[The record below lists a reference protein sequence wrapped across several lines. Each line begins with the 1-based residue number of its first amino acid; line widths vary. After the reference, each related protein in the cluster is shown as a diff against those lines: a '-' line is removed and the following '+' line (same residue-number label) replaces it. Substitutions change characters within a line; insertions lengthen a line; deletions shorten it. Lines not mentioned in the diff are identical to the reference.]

1 MSANPVVKRL
11 VSALGIAALGLG
23 ILAAFARTPDFN
35 ANTRVDV
42 RSLARTV
49 ESEDD
54 HVTALELAQ
63 WIKDRR
69 PGLRVV
75 DVRSPAEFNAYHVPT
90 AEQIDVAHLV
100 DTPFRI
106 DETIVLYSEGGA
118 HAAQGWV
125 FLRAL
130 GYPHVYFLRGG
141 LYEWLD
147 DVINPTISA
156 NPTDSARA
164 AWATVASV
172 SRYFGGV
179 PHTATDSPK
188 NPTVLPQAKAAAE
201 AKSATEVLRLRRR
214 GC

>member
-1 MSANPVVKRL
+1 MSANPVVRKT
-11 VSALGIAALGLG
+11 VSALGVAALGLG
-23 ILAAFARTPDFN
+23 ILAAFAQTPDFN

-49 ESEDD
+49 ESEED

-63 WIKDRR
+63 WIKDRH

-75 DVRSPAEFNAYHVPT
+75 DVRSPADFNAYHIPT
-90 AEQIDVAHLV
+90 AEQIDVAHLI
-100 DTPFRI
+100 DTPFRV
-106 DETIVLYSEGGA
+106 DETIVLYSDGGA

-130 GYPHVYFLRGG
+130 GLRHVYFLRGG

-147 DVINPTISA
+147 DVINPTLSA

-164 AWATVASV
+164 AWATVTSV

-179 PHTATDSPK
+179 PQTTNESQKDLIIP
-188 NPTVLPQAKAAAE
+188 PQAKAE
-201 AKSATEVLRLRRR
+201 GKSKASEQVQRLRRR

>member
-1 MSANPVVKRL
+1 MSDGLFSRKAVR
-11 VSALGIAALGLG
+11 AFGIAALGLA
-23 ILAAFARTPDFN
+23 ILAAFVRTPDFN

-49 ESEDD
+49 ENEED
-54 HVTALELAQ
+54 HVTAVELAQ

-69 PGLRVV
+69 SDLRVI
-75 DVRSPAEFNAYHVPT
+75 DVRAASDFYAYHIPT
-90 AEQIDVAHLV
+90 AERIDVSQLV
-100 DTPFRI
+100 DTPFQT
-106 DETIVLYSEGGA
+106 DETIVLYSDGGA

-141 LYEWLD
+141 LYDWLD
-147 DVINPTISA
+147 DVINPTISV
-156 NPTDSARA
+156 NPSDSARA
-164 AWATVASV
+164 SWGKVESL

-179 PHTATDSPK
+179 PRSGNIAKHATSEIPR
-188 NPTVLPQAKAAAE
+188 V
-201 AKSATEVLRLRRR
+201 RRR

>member
-1 MSANPVVKRL
+1 MSDSLFSQKTVRAF
-11 VSALGIAALGLG
+11 GIAALALAV
-23 ILAAFARTPDFN
+23 LAAFARTPDFN

-42 RSLARTV
+42 RSLARNV
-49 ESEDD
+49 EKEED
-54 HVTALELAQ
+54 HVTAVELAQ

-69 PGLRVV
+69 EGLRVI
-75 DVRSPAEFNAYHVPT
+75 DVRSAADFDAYHIPT
-90 AEQIDVAHLV
+90 AEQIDVSHLV
-100 DTPFRI
+100 DTPFKA
-106 DETIVLYSEGGA
+106 DETIVLYSDGGA

-156 NPTDSARA
+156 NPGDSARA
-164 AWATVASV
+164 SWEKVENL

-179 PHTATDSPK
+179 PRSGSISKPTASEIPR
-188 NPTVLPQAKAAAE
+188 V
-201 AKSATEVLRLRRR
+201 RRR

>member
-1 MSANPVVKRL
+1 MSANPVVRRS
-11 VSALGIAALGLG
+11 VSTLGIAALGLG

-49 ESEDD
+49 ESEED

-75 DVRSPAEFNAYHVPT
+75 DVRSPAEFSAYHVPT
-90 AEQIDVAHLV
+90 AEQIDIAHLI

-147 DVINPTISA
+147 DVINPTMSA

-179 PHTATDSPK
+179 PHTATESPK
-188 NPTVLPQAKAAAE
+188 DLTIPRQLKAGSGS
-201 AKSATEVLRLRRR
+201 KVSTEVLRLRRR
-214 GC
+214 RC

>member
-1 MSANPVVKRL
+1 MSANPVVRRS
-11 VSALGIAALGLG
+11 VSALGIAALALG

-42 RSLARTV
+42 RSLARNV
-49 ESEDD
+49 ESEED

-75 DVRSPAEFNAYHVPT
+75 DVRSPAEFDAYHVPT
-90 AEQIDVAHLV
+90 AERIDIGQLI
-100 DTPFRI
+100 DTPFRL

-130 GYPHVYFLRGG
+130 GLRHVYFLRGG

-164 AWATVASV
+164 AWATIASV

-179 PHTATDSPK
+179 PHAAPESPK
-188 NPTVLPQAKAAAE
+188 NLTIPPQAKTRTESKA
-201 AKSATEVLRLRRR
+201 SAEVLRLRRR

>member
-1 MSANPVVKRL
+1 MSNSLLSQKAVR
-11 VSALGIAALGLG
+11 AFGIAALGLA

-42 RSLARTV
+42 RSLARNV
-49 ESEDD
+49 EKEED
-54 HVTALELAQ
+54 HVTAVELAQ
-63 WIKDRR
+63 WIKDRHT
-69 PGLRVV
+69 GLRVI
-75 DVRSPAEFNAYHVPT
+75 DVRSPADFDAYHIPT
-90 AEQIDVAHLV
+90 AEQINVSQLV
-100 DTPFRI
+100 DTPFRA
-106 DETIVLYSEGGA
+106 DETIVLYSDAGA

-147 DVINPTISA
+147 DVINPTLSV
-156 NPTDSARA
+156 NPSDSARA
-164 AWATVASV
+164 SWGKVESL

-179 PHTATDSPK
+179 PRSGNISKPVALEIPR
-188 NPTVLPQAKAAAE
+188 V
-201 AKSATEVLRLRRR
+201 RRR

>member
-1 MSANPVVKRL
+1 MSANPVVRRT
-11 VSALGIAALGLG
+11 VRALGVAALGLG
-23 ILAAFARTPDFN
+23 IFAAFARTPDFN

-63 WIKDRR
+63 WIKDRH

-75 DVRSPAEFNAYHVPT
+75 DVRSPADFNAYHIPT
-90 AEQIDVAHLV
+90 AEQIDIAHLV
-100 DTPFRI
+100 DTPFRV
-106 DETIVLYSEGGA
+106 DETIVLYSDGGA

-130 GYPHVYFLRGG
+130 GLRHVYFLRGG

-147 DVINPTISA
+147 DVINPTLSA

-164 AWATVASV
+164 AWATVSSV

-179 PHTATDSPK
+179 PQTANASPK
-188 NPTVLPQAKAAAE
+188 DLILPPQAKAE
-201 AKSATEVLRLRRR
+201 RKSKASDEVQRLRRR

>member
-1 MSANPVVKRL
+1 MTSNPVVRRS

-42 RSLARTV
+42 RALARTV
-49 ESEDD
+49 ESEED

-63 WIKDRR
+63 WIKDRH

-90 AEQIDVAHLV
+90 AEQIDVGDLV

-106 DETIVLYSEGGA
+106 DDTIVLYSEGGA

-164 AWATVASV
+164 RWATVMSV

-179 PHTATDSPK
+179 PHTATESPK
-188 NPTVLPQAKAAAE
+188 NLSIPPRAKTGTESKA
-201 AKSATEVLRLRRR
+201 SAEVLRLRRR

>member
-1 MSANPVVKRL
+1 

-49 ESEDD
+49 ESQED

-90 AEQIDVAHLV
+90 AEQIDVAHLI

-106 DETIVLYSEGGA
+106 DETIVLYSDGGA

-130 GYPHVYFLRGG
+130 GYPRVYFLRGG

-147 DVINPTISA
+147 DVINPTIAA

-164 AWATVASV
+164 AWATVTSV

-179 PHTATDSPK
+179 PRTATDSAKDVTIPR
-188 NPTVLPQAKAAAE
+188 QARAGKETKA
-201 AKSATEVLRLRRR
+201 SGEVQRLRRR